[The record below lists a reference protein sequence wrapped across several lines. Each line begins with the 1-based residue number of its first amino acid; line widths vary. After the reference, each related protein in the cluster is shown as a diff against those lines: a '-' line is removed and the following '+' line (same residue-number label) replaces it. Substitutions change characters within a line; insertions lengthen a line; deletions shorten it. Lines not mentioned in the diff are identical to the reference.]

1 MSTRSTQYT
10 GGRKARSLGN
20 VWGFSPLENI
30 VAFTVAAGAI
40 LLGVSLFVN
49 KPDATKDVLPFV
61 IGLIGFMGGLVTS
74 MFRQNLGIRAVSSA
88 ENEPQEPQERKIEA
102 QGTSVPPSW

>member
-20 VWGFSPLENI
+20 LWGFSPLENI

-74 MFRQNLGIRAVSSA
+74 MFRQNLGIRPASGA
-88 ENEPQEPQERKIEA
+88 ENEPQEHQHREIEA
-102 QGTSVPPSW
+102 QGPVY